1 MDGLDYILIFA
12 LTNVC
17 AFSIYFTRKLFK
29 IKCTSFR
36 CCGMEFIQDIETG
49 ENRHATT
56 STDNHPEGVMRV

>member
-29 IKCTSFR
+29 INCTSFR
-36 CCGMEFIQDIETG
+36 CCGMEFIQDVETG
-49 ENRHATT
+49 DRHGTT
-56 STDNHPEGVMRV
+56 STDNQPSGIIRV